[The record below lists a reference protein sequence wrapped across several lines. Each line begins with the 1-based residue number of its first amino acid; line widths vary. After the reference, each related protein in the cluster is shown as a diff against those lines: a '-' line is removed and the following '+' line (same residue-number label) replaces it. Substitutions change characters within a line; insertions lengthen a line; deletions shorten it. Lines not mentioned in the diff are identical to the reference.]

1 MRLDKRRRLPFV
13 IVPSLTSAASC
24 CSLLI
29 YQHRGIRDPDI
40 SVPPDVQRR
49 IGKCID
55 TPQYV
60 NPGWTRV
67 SQKSGYSGPAHPGL
81 SISRHAH
88 PCQTVKSCSGRL
100 TGNQV
105 RPRLAEPA
113 DLVEPCTQ
121 GLTRRAASNTN
132 SDDVRGATKKC
143 QTGISC
149 CSARN
154 IHRRQCTSNQGE
166 MECQDVDFVDIYC
179 FSLLASKLVP

>member
-1 MRLDKRRRLPFV
+1 MKYV
-13 IVPSLTSAASC
+13 IRT
-24 CSLLI
+24 LL
-29 YQHRGIRDPDI
+29 
-40 SVPPDVQRR
+40 SPPDVQRR
-49 IGKCID
+49 TGKCLD

-81 SISRHAH
+81 SISRQAH

-100 TGNQV
+100 TGNHG

-113 DLVEPCTQ
+113 DWVEPCTL
-121 GLTRRAASNTN
+121 GLTQHAASNTN
-132 SDDVRGATKKC
+132 SDDACGVRKGC

-149 CSARN
+149 LSGRN

-179 FSLLASKLVP
+179 LSLLASKPVP